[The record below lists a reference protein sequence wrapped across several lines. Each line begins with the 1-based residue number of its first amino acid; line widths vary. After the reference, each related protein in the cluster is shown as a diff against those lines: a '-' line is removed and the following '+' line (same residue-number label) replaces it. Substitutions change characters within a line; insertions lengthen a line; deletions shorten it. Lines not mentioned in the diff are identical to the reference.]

1 MQQGAGGAT
10 ASSGALKACGPE
22 GLIDDGE
29 DGNNQ
34 NNPEGGRGGY
44 WYTFVDKVGTTVTPT
59 AGEQGGTFTMSPGG
73 ANGSKFAANF
83 KGQIGHGAI
92 TFAGMGMN
100 FVDPKGPYDA
110 SQYVGVTFFGKKGSG
125 STGKVR
131 MKVPDQNTDGDAK
144 VCSECFND
152 FGTDMQF
159 SDDWKRY
166 TFLFDRMKQEE
177 GWGAPRPKRIDVKQ
191 LYGVQ
196 YQVKQAGAAYDIWI
210 DDLAFVCQ

>member
-1 MQQGAGGAT
+1 MIVELLRRLDVSKYGAEVKGKICT
-10 ASSGALKACGPE
+10 AAIVFGAL
-22 GLIDDGE
+22 
-29 DGNNQ
+29 
-34 NNPEGGRGGY
+34 
-44 WYTFVDKVGTTVTPT
+44 
-59 AGEQGGTFTMSPGG
+59 
-73 ANGSKFAANF
+73 
-83 KGQIGHGAI
+83 
-92 TFAGMGMN
+92 GMN
-100 FVDPKGPYDA
+100 FQDPKAPYDA
-110 SQYVGVTFFGKKGSG
+110 SKYEGVTFFAKRGPG

-159 SDDWKRY
+159 SEDWKRY

-191 LYGVQ
+191 IYGVQ
-196 YQVKQAGAAYDIWI
+196 YQVKQGGAAYDIWI